1 MRGRRRPML
10 VMIDNYDSFTH
21 NLVRYFHELGQQ
33 VMVFRND
40 AVTIEQIRAL
50 EPSALIISPGPGT
63 PDDAGVS
70 LAAIEAFA
78 DTLPIL
84 GVCLGHQA
92 IAQVYGADVVR
103 AQQVMHG
110 KTTQIRHTDA
120 GLFTS
125 LPREFRVTRYHSLL
139 VANHSMPS
147 ALEVD
152 AVTADANEAAIMAIR
167 DPHRSVF
174 GIQFHPESVLTE
186 HGYHLLGHFCQH
198 AGLNAERNAEQEV
211 QANLCELSQSLR

>member
-1 MRGRRRPML
+1 MRGRQRPML

-33 VMVFRND
+33 VTVFRND
-40 AVTIEQIRAL
+40 TISVEQIRAL

-78 DTLPIL
+78 GTLPIL

-92 IAQVYGADVVR
+92 IAQVYGAEVVR

-110 KTTQIRHTDA
+110 KTTLIRHTDG
-120 GLFTS
+120 GLFTT

-139 VANHSMPS
+139 VAEHSVPS

-152 AVTADANEAAIMAIR
+152 AITAAAGESAIMAIR
-167 DPHRSVF
+167 DPDRSVF

-186 HGYHLLGHFCQH
+186 HGYQLLGHFCQH
-198 AGLNAERNAEQEV
+198 AGLAV
-211 QANLCELSQSLR
+211 DANLCELSLSLR